1 MIRLSDL
8 CVGGCV
14 CNSANP
20 PWDCDHDC
28 ATCSD
33 AECSCGLPW
42 DPDRGAHT
50 LSGIVLSPEVLSR
63 ILAREGEALEQQ
75 ERIDAERSRR
85 VADELRRMTSWMGGS
100 KP

>member
-1 MIRLSDL
+1 
-8 CVGGCV
+8 
-14 CNSANP
+14 
-20 PWDCDHDC
+20 
-28 ATCSD
+28 
-33 AECSCGLPW
+33 
-42 DPDRGAHT
+42 
-50 LSGIVLSPEVLSR
+50 VLSPEVLSR